1 MCLLWRIW
9 TLKLDCKKFQ
19 QICNQCCK
27 RGDTVCTMAHKI
39 AVEEEDN
46 EIDVD
51 DDEAKIEENSE
62 KENGTS
68 QAITPIT

>member
-1 MCLLWRIW
+1 
-9 TLKLDCKKFQ
+9 
-19 QICNQCCK
+19 
-27 RGDTVCTMAHKI
+27 MAHKI